1 MAYTLKTRRLK
12 GKVRSNYPKHIFSF
26 NAAVSNRFFFFFSFV
41 SEVFCFQ
48 RGTTEINGIS
58 SAVLTVLKNDISQIQ
73 QQQVPETMSWLIRW
87 PCCQHLSAERLS
99 KKENC
104 WQHVLWIIP
113 AYTAERYCF
122 SFQSCTH
129 QYFDVANAWHDYVL
143 REKGCLYWWTCK
155 AHVTNP
161 QKITNHSPDKNIS
174 IGLYTLSLCY
184 LIHCFCKIWYVEK
197 YLVLT

>member
-122 SFQSCTH
+122 SFSKLHSSIFWCRQCMTWLCITWKGLLILLDLYSTCDKPAEDYKPFTRQEH
-129 QYFDVANAWHDYVL
+129 QYWTIHIVTVLFD
-143 REKGCLYWWTCK
+143 
-155 AHVTNP
+155 
-161 QKITNHSPDKNIS
+161 
-174 IGLYTLSLCY
+174 TLFL
-184 LIHCFCKIWYVEK
+184 
-197 YLVLT
+197 